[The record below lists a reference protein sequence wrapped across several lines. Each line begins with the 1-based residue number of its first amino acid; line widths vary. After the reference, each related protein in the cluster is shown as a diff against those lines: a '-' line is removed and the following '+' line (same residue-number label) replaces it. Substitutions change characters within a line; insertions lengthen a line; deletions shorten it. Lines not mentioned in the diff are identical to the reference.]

1 MWDDDFEMRGGGGG
15 GGIDTTLQTMT
26 LIMYW

>member
-1 MWDDDFEMRGGGGG
+1 MWDDDFEMRGGGG